1 MTKSEPKSIK
11 RHEQAYV
18 PHPDDGTSSPQ
29 YETARQ
35 DPTFEIMN
43 KKLNKLKKS
52 VRPSVFTRPSND
64 DVTNLIRVGPSSYST
79 QDTSLPHGQL
89 PIQQPSEPEKKIMTA
104 HYPTRNLWRIIAVCI
119 WLTTGGFSDAA
130 PGALLPY
137 MEKYYDI
144 SYSIV
149 SLIWISNAIGFIVVA
164 AMSHKIQPWLG
175 RSKSIPVG
183 CIFSIIMYS
192 IILSGGPYPLVVV
205 GFFFGGIGLAIVLAQ
220 ANVFLSKLDKQ
231 SKYLAF
237 FHGSYG
243 IGATVSPLIATAMVN
258 SGVKWHYFYLLLLA
272 MMILNAINVFLLFRN
287 AEEDLK
293 PWDEDE
299 EHDPLMND
307 YSNSSIN
314 TREREVADSS
324 DEEENAIG
332 LQDLGPHLT
341 TREHDNR
348 QVKNELV
355 LALKHPLTWLISFW
369 VFFYQGGE
377 VSIGGWIVTYLLDYR
392 GANNNYGYVASG
404 FWGGLTLGRLILTR
418 PLHKYLGAR
427 RSITVASAL
436 AITFVVLTWVVPNN
450 NLASVF
456 VSLLGV
462 LIGPNYP
469 LMITVVTQ
477 GMIPKK
483 IQLVVLTIATSFGL
497 SGGAVVPFVVGLLLQ
512 KFQSYVVLP
521 VFIAVYSAM
530 LLIWISLPNIERRK
544 EIGSKE
550 LNLWQRFW

>member
-1 MTKSEPKSIK
+1 MTKKPSKPIK

-18 PHPDDGTSSPQ
+18 PWPDDGSTSPQ
-29 YETARQ
+29 TKPSDAALNR
-35 DPTFEIMN
+35 
-43 KKLNKLKKS
+43 KLANLKKA

-64 DVTNLIRVGPSSYST
+64 DATSLIRVGPSSYSVHG
-79 QDTSLPHGQL
+79 SSAELPV
-89 PIQQPSEPEKKIMTA
+89 QQPSEPEKKVMTA
-104 HYPTRNLWRIIAVCI
+104 HYPLGNLWRIVSVCI
-119 WLTTGGFSDAA
+119 WLASGGFSDAA
-130 PGALLPY
+130 PGALLPHI
-137 MEKYYDI
+137 EKYYDI

-164 AMSHKIQPWLG
+164 SVSHKLQPWLG

-183 CIFSIIMYS
+183 CIFSLIMYA
-192 IILSGGPYPLVVV
+192 IVLSGGPYPLVVV

-220 ANVFLSKLDKQ
+220 ANIFLSKLDKQ

-243 IGATVSPLIATAMVN
+243 IGATVSPLIATVMVN
-258 SGVKWHYFYLLLLA
+258 SGAKWHYFYLILLG
-272 MMILNAINVFLLFRN
+272 MMLINTINVFLLFRN
-287 AEEDLK
+287 AEQDLS

-307 YSNSSIN
+307 HSSIQ
-314 TREREVADSS
+314 TGQREVVDSS
-324 DEEENAIG
+324 DEDENAIG

-341 TREHDNR
+341 TRENDHRPMN
-348 QVKNELV
+348 NELV

-392 GANNNYGYVASG
+392 GADSNYGYVASG

-418 PLHKYLGAR
+418 TLHKYLGAR

-436 AITFVVLTWVVPNN
+436 AITFVALTWAVPNN
-450 NLASVF
+450 NLSSVF

-469 LMITVVTQ
+469 LMITAVTQ

-512 KFQSYVVLP
+512 RFQSYIVLP

-530 LLIWISLPNIERRK
+530 LLIWISLPNVERRR
-544 EIGSKE
+544 EFGGKE